1 MLLKPLNG
9 GMDILTPFAG
19 LGTIHHDQHRKR
31 RAAYSPYF
39 SKAAV
44 VAAEPTI
51 HSYMDLLGRKLE
63 KAMAANSAVEL
74 RTLYLAI
81 ASDAFF
87 THAFKK
93 PLGYANN
100 EQAAEDWRRTVDST
114 AAMTPL
120 AKQIYWVY
128 PLAMKL
134 PQKWIKRL
142 SPDMAQILTLRSV
155 NDHSLL
161 HKLTANQDVVS

>member
-1 MLLKPLNG
+1 MALL
-9 GMDILTPFAG
+9 THFAG
-19 LGTIHHDQHRKR
+19 LGTVHHDQHRKR

-39 SKAAV
+39 SKAAI

-63 KAMAANSAVEL
+63 KARAENSAVEL

-93 PLGYANN
+93 PLDYANN
-100 EQAAEDWRRTVDST
+100 DQAAENWRRTVDST

-134 PQKWIKRL
+134 PQEWLKRL
-142 SPDMAQILTLRSV
+142 SPDMAQILALRSV
-155 NDHSLL
+155 SNRISLYIL
-161 HKLTANQDVVS
+161 GENHDVVT

>member
-1 MLLKPLNG
+1 MFLKTISG
-9 GMDILTPFAG
+9 VIAILTRFAG
-19 LGTIHHDQHRKR
+19 LGTIKHDQHRKR
-31 RAAYSPYF
+31 RAAYSSYF

-51 HSYMDLLGRKLE
+51 HSYMDVLGRKLE
-63 KAMAANSAVEL
+63 KAMAENSAVEL

-93 PLGYANN
+93 PLDLVKND
-100 EQAAEDWRRTVDST
+100 QAAEDWRRTIDST

-120 AKQIYWVY
+120 TKQLYWVI
-128 PLAMKL
+128 PLAMKI
-134 PQKWIKRL
+134 PQQWLKNL
-142 SPDMAQILTLRSV
+142 SPDMACILALRSV
-155 NDHSLL
+155 SDQFLL
-161 HKLTANQDVVS
+161 Y